1 MKNKFYILCFA
12 FLIFCVI
19 KEIGAQEKDKG
30 SIVKLKSGL
39 TVVFRSE
46 TDPPGNR
53 QQDIGTYQVAGENN
67 VIHRAFLD
75 AERGI
80 YFGYDVEIESS
91 VDANKFKLTFKP
103 LSSIDYISISKTI
116 TTNSPGKNPQTTSR
130 SVVLKPIN
138 LSKYPEPQTIHGGD
152 TVAFDVLIN
161 PQTGVKIVDLIKIS
175 APGDQQP
182 AISSKN
188 GKANVNRKGA
198 ESGEQ
203 KKQAASSRQLT
214 STVENRPADF
224 TIDAVELNLTS
235 AYLSIN
241 GKRFGK
247 VDDSEGTNLSGAL
260 LWFYL
265 PGHGRFIISLSP
277 RAGYKFQKLGTIS
290 GNQISFEF
298 NGNKYE
304 WISTSPILSAG
315 KRSWNLWVLPEPAYT
330 PADRPTGDVSWQVGS
345 SNSIESLLREK

>member
-1 MKNKFYILCFA
+1 MKNKFYILCLA

-46 TDPPGNR
+46 TDPPSNR
-53 QQDIGTYQVAGENN
+53 QQDIGTYEVASENN

-75 AERGI
+75 AERGV
-80 YFGYDVEIESS
+80 YFGYDVGIESL
-91 VDANKFKLTFKP
+91 VDANRFKLTFKP
-103 LSSIDYISISKTI
+103 LSSIDFISISKTV
-116 TTNSPGKNPQTTSR
+116 TTNSPSKEPQTTSR
-130 SVVLKPIN
+130 SVVLSPIN
-138 LSKYPEPQTIHGGD
+138 LSKYPEPQTIRGGD

-175 APGDQQP
+175 ASGDQLP
-182 AISSKN
+182 TISSKN
-188 GKANVNRKGA
+188 GKASANRQEA
-198 ESGEQ
+198 ELNDQ
-203 KKQAASSRQLT
+203 KKQIASSQQL
-214 STVENRPADF
+214 NPASEGGPTDF

-247 VDDSEGTNLSGAL
+247 GDDSDATNLSGAL

-265 PGHGRFIISLSP
+265 PGRGRFIMSLSP
-277 RAGYKFQKLGTIS
+277 RDGYKFQKLGTIS

-304 WISTSPILSAG
+304 WISTSPILAVG
-315 KRSWNLWVLPEPAYT
+315 KRSWNLWVLPVPT
-330 PADRPTGDVSWQVGS
+330 PAARPLDDVSWQVGS
-345 SNSIESLLREK
+345 SNNLESLLRVK

>member
-1 MKNKFYILCFA
+1 MKNKFYMLCLA
-12 FLIFCVI
+12 FLFFCVI

-46 TDPPGNR
+46 TDPPSNR
-53 QQDIGTYQVAGENN
+53 QQNIGTYEVAGENN

-91 VDANKFKLTFKP
+91 ADANKFKLTFKP
-103 LSSIDYISISKTI
+103 LSSINYISISKNL
-116 TTNSPGKNPQTTSR
+116 TTNSPGKEPQTTSR
-130 SVVLKPIN
+130 SVVLSPIN
-138 LSKYPEPQTIHGGD
+138 LSKYPEPQTIRGGD

-175 APGDQQP
+175 ASADQQP
-182 AISSKN
+182 TVSSKN
-188 GKANVNRKGA
+188 GKAKANRKRA
-198 ESGEQ
+198 ESSEQ
-203 KKQAASSRQLT
+203 KKQVASSRQPD
-214 STVENRPADF
+214 SAGENRPSDF

-247 VDDSEGTNLSGAL
+247 VDDSGGTNLSGAL

-265 PGHGRFIISLSP
+265 PGRGRFIMSLSP
-277 RAGYKFQKLGTIS
+277 RPGYKFQKLGTIS

-304 WISTSPILSAG
+304 WISTSPILSLG
-315 KRSWNLWVLPEPAYT
+315 KRAWNLWVLPEPTFT
-330 PADRPTGDVSWQVGS
+330 PADRPNGGISWQVGS
-345 SNSIESLLREK
+345 SNSLESLFREK